1 MIAILEEQL
10 RKLLT
15 VKLSYNSLVDLQSA
29 SVLEIRIAL
38 NDVIKD
44 IISENYNDIY
54 RDKTQRFYIVSF
66 ELMLENLFQH
76 YIEKLNLKK
85 SIQHILGEKYED
97 VVNFEND
104 LHLGQSYI
112 GRFSVDLFERIS
124 NQGKFCK
131 AYSIFYKNSQFKQK
145 IVEDNQIETTFH
157 GPKTSVVFK
166 RLNEYDLEIENNR
179 VKSQIHDIPYLGNNV
194 SFVRLFVPKANP
206 NLNYENFICG
216 KLEDIYSQE
225 NKLNSIR
232 QFVYTPEINE
242 FGKYVKF
249 LQQKFLS
256 ESIIE
261 DIFND
266 ELKIFNKT
274 NEIEEHIQINIIE
287 TNMALVIIQF
297 MQKFMDLGFD
307 FEQSFKKCTKIF
319 RYYNINLHRESFE
332 KMDLNY
338 LYQNESMKNIIQ
350 QLNEKALMN
359 GFPEI
364 IQGNYLDC
372 FNILAFMSKKISVG
386 SEYQKRFLSKSE
398 FVNINENIARKISV
412 ETYGFN
418 ENLFGN
424 DIQKEN
430 LFEEKLIYK
439 KNLIT
444 KYNLKNVNA
453 KSIFNMQLTDF
464 HEGKR
469 QVMNVLYILYLY
481 LKLKDNVNVTIT
493 STTFF
498 IGGMSSFDYLFC
510 KKTISLC
517 AGLSKIINSD
527 KYIQEKIKLVF
538 VENIML
544 DQVPDFAKACDVF
557 NYIPYKNFD
566 VSNTYPYAFM
576 NNAAIIVASDNS
588 VYQNVYQIDNNS
600 GVFKFDEG
608 RLEVNESTAMNFI
621 LQNIDKLKNQKV
633 IDEFFVILN
642 LIKKYDDSFNVIK
655 SLDNFVELNDTIQKM
670 YLDEYKWNEKVIRNI
685 KISKKFGIDY
695 INSLGVMNV

>member
-1 MIAILEEQL
+1 MIAVSEEQL

-15 VKLSYNSLVDLQSA
+15 VKLSYNSLVDLQNA

-44 IISENYNDIY
+44 IISENYTDIY
-54 RDKTQRFYIVSF
+54 SNRKQRFYIVSF

-76 YIEKLNLKK
+76 YIEKLNLKNP
-85 SIQHILGEKYED
+85 IQHILGEKYEQ

-112 GRFSVDLFERIS
+112 GRFSVDLFEKIS
-124 NQGKFCK
+124 KQGKFCK

-145 IVEDNQIETTFH
+145 IVEDNQIETTFQA
-157 GPKTSVVFK
+157 PKTSVVFK

-179 VKSQIHDIPYLGNNV
+179 VKSQIYDVPYLVNEV

-216 KLEDIYSQE
+216 KLEEIYSQE

-266 ELKIFNKT
+266 ELKIFYKT
-274 NEIEEHIQINIIE
+274 NEIEDHIQINIVE

-332 KMDLNY
+332 KLDLNY
-338 LYQNESMKNIIQ
+338 LYQNKNIKNIIQ
-350 QLNEKALMN
+350 KLNEKSLMN
-359 GFPEI
+359 GFLEI
-364 IQGNYLDC
+364 IQENYLNC
-372 FNILAFMSKKISVG
+372 FNLIAFMSKKINVG
-386 SEYQKRFLSKSE
+386 SDYQKEFLLKSE
-398 FVNINENIARKISV
+398 FVNINENIERKLSV

-418 ENLFGN
+418 ENLFTNNVKNG
-424 DIQKEN
+424 D
-430 LFEEKLIYK
+430 LFEEKFICK

-444 KYNLKNVNA
+444 KYNLENLNP

-469 QVMNVLYILYLY
+469 QVMIILYILYLY
-481 LKLKDNVNVTIT
+481 LKLKDNVNLSIT
-493 STTFF
+493 PTTFF

-510 KKTISLC
+510 KKTIILC

-544 DQVPDFAKACDVF
+544 DQIPDFAKSCDVF
-557 NYIPYKNFD
+557 NYIPYKYFD

-576 NNAAIIVASDNS
+576 NNKAIIVASDNS
-588 VYQNVYQIDNNS
+588 VYQNVCQIDNNS

-608 RLEVNESTAMNFI
+608 EFEVKESTTMNFI

-633 IDEFFVILN
+633 IDDFFEILN

-655 SLDNFVELNDTIQKM
+655 SLDNFVELNEKIQKM
-670 YLDEYKWNEKVIRNI
+670 YFDESIWNENMIRNI
-685 KISKKFGIDY
+685 EISKKFGIDY
-695 INSLGVMNV
+695 INSLGVMDV